1 MEADEIREMETTET
15 REAEERQTLKKTK
28 NGKAPG
34 MDKIP
39 AELYKADSDV
49 AVKELTRLFNRIWE
63 RGET

>member
-1 MEADEIREMETTET
+1 LETTET
-15 REAEERQTLKKTK
+15 REAEVRQTLKKTE

-34 MDKIP
+34 IDKIP
-39 AELYKADSDV
+39 TELYKADSDV